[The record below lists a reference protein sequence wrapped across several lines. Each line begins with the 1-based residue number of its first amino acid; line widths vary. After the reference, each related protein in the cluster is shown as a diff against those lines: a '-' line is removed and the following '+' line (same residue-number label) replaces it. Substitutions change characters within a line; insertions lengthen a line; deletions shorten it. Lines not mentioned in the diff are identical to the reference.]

1 MPAYTTP
8 GVYVEEISTLPPS
21 VAQVATAVPAFI
33 GYTKKVP
40 GNVPI
45 RISSMVEFLDI
56 FGGGY
61 PATFDVEVVTDAGT
75 RVSTVT
81 SIDRISDDF
90 FHLYYCIRHFYDN
103 GGGNCYVVSLGDFN
117 SRAAASD
124 PKQDFKDALDKIQ
137 KVDEPTLLVF
147 PDALFL
153 NSDQYYEVAD
163 HALQQCAKL
172 MDRFTLVD
180 IHAGDGSPSLADI
193 EEELKTGTVFRRK
206 MTMNNLKYGA
216 AYTPYLNTAY
226 SHGYDASGVRI
237 NEILLN
243 EKGST
248 ELIIANGVKIEV
260 IYPVP
265 SAMITTPT
273 ATAKLTIDLNAT
285 TPTAASIAISAANEL
300 EITVMPYTA
309 ATPGG
314 TPATGN
320 TLKDI
325 SDFWDNMSKTDQKG
339 FVLHF
344 IGNMATW
351 IENSIPEK
359 NLDFPGK
366 LTNKELNS
374 SDVEKE
380 LSGLHNLIKAKLR
393 NQLITLPPSA
403 AMAGIYSQV
412 DGTRGVWKAPANVS
426 VSAVTGPSVVIDN
439 NLQNALNV
447 DPTSGKSINVIRSF
461 TGKGTLVWGARTL
474 DGNSNEWRYI
484 NVRRL
489 FITIEESVQKASAFA
504 VFEPNDATTWLK
516 VKAMIDNY
524 LYGLWQQ
531 GALAGPKPESAYY
544 VHVGLGKTMT
554 TQDILE
560 GRMNIEIGIAAVRP
574 AEFIILKFSHKMQEA

>member
-1 MPAYTTP
+1 MPTYTTP

-75 RVSTVT
+75 KASTITNINRT
-81 SIDRISDDF
+81 SENF

-124 PKQDFKDALDKIQ
+124 PRQDFNDALDKIQ

-147 PDALFL
+147 PDALSL
-153 NSDQYYEVAD
+153 SLDEYYQVAD

-172 MDRFTLVD
+172 MDRFTIVD
-180 IHAGDGSPSLADI
+180 IHAGDGNPSPEDV
-193 EEELKTGTVFRRK
+193 EKELKEGTLFRQK

-216 AYTPYLNTAY
+216 AYTPYLKTTY
-226 SHGYDASGVRI
+226 SHEYDESGVRI
-237 NEILLN
+237 SEILLN
-243 EKGST
+243 EKGSA
-248 ELIIANGVKIEV
+248 ELIINSAGGAKIEV
-260 IYPVP
+260 IYPYPVP
-265 SAMITTPT
+265 STNIPT
-273 ATAKLTIDLNAT
+273 AGLIADDPNAT
-285 TPTAASIAISAANEL
+285 ISISISAANAL
-300 EITVMPYTA
+300 EITVKKY
-309 ATPGG
+309 
-314 TPATGN
+314 TPATGGPSGTPAEGH

-351 IENSIPEK
+351 IENSIPEI

-374 SDVEKE
+374 PDVEKE

-484 NVRRL
+484 SVRRL

-560 GRMNIEIGIAAVRP
+560 GRMNVEIGIAAVRP